1 LAFSATLPSKEHS
14 ESESNQEDDAGG
26 DDATDFCS
34 RQVMLGAT
42 GRVWRQGR
50 EGGNDERVAVAVP
63 PTLEDMPDEA
73 DAEADVL
80 GCCKQLLSDEEESR
94 SEKKTDRVIG
104 CTCSVGERNNK
115 TLAFR
120 TAAS

>member
-1 LAFSATLPSKEHS
+1 MPPIFAPDRSCLERLV
-14 ESESNQEDDAGG
+14 ESGVEDA
-26 DDATDFCS
+26 
-34 RQVMLGAT
+34 
-42 GRVWRQGR
+42 R
-50 EGGNDERVAVAVP
+50 EVGGGNDERVAVAVP

-104 CTCSVGERNNK
+104 YTCSFGERYNK
-115 TLAFR
+115 TIAFR